1 MAATATVTTFWNVFV
16 TALLRCVA
24 ALGFGVRPE
33 QRPEPKAAAAPD
45 VIRGAARVAIPA
57 PRSFEPRRDR
67 SRPPTMKQRI
77 RAEAHGSSPSARS
90 LPDDLADLADGADSA
105 GIAGIADTG
114 PAASAALA

>member
-1 MAATATVTTFWNVFV
+1 
-16 TALLRCVA
+16 
-24 ALGFGVRPE
+24 
-33 QRPEPKAAAAPD
+33 
-45 VIRGAARVAIPA
+45 
-57 PRSFEPRRDR
+57 
-67 SRPPTMKQRI
+67 MKQRI